1 MTLPKMKGTAIHLH
15 WGWNDAAANRRD
27 PLHTISIGIGCCG
40 AQNLPRGFFVND
52 LEAVTCQ
59 ACLEKAKEKPKPQP
73 TPPPP
78 PAPSV
83 VAAKAKA
90 STANGKGVI
99 MVLVPRNPRKPG
111 TGKYE
116 RMALLLKHNGKT
128 VEEFVEAEGN
138 LETLKNAI
146 KEQIVEVK

>member
-1 MTLPKMKGTAIHLH
+1 MKGTAIHLH
-15 WGWNDAAANRRD
+15 WGWNDAAANKRD
-27 PLHTISIGIGCCG
+27 PLHTISIGIAACG
-40 AQNLPRGFFVND
+40 AQHLPRGFFVND
-52 LEAVTCQ
+52 PEAVTCSE
-59 ACLEKAKEKPKPQP
+59 CLEKSKAAPIRRPD
-73 TPPPP
+73 PPPS

-111 TGKYE
+111 SAKYE

-128 VEEFVEAEGN
+128 VAEFAEVGGN
-138 LETLKNAI
+138 LETLRNAI